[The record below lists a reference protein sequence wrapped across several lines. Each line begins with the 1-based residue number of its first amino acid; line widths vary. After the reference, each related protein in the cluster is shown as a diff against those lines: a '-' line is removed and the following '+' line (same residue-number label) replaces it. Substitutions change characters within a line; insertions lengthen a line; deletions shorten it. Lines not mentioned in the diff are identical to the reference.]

1 MANQANVHYIQAFE
15 KYERGPMSS
24 HAVSL
29 WILRVM
35 LRTNANQ
42 NIITVVE
49 LSIPT
54 MCISSKFIVDITRNK
69 FSLYLS
75 M

>member
-1 MANQANVHYIQAFE
+1 MQFLY
-15 KYERGPMSS
+15 G
-24 HAVSL
+24 
-29 WILRVM
+29 ILRVM

-54 MCISSKFIVDITRNK
+54 MCISSKFIVDITRNE